1 MDLATGSAVWKTLTI
16 AGARI
21 GGYWVLEMPA
31 GEFLISVAEDIR
43 LRVLAALAPGT
54 PRRLIAPGEVLETLK
69 RPPPPGALIFDARQI
84 SDFSA
89 ERLARMRRAA
99 SPELRRLPVAIIAE
113 TEDQSRIWSAAG
125 AITVGVRAGKSVW
138 AICVRRALDGHR
150 HWIDTPAYVGPDRR
164 ISKPLFRKAARRLE
178 DSPNFVKSQTGPAKA
193 VIASVD
199 MGQPLAT
206 TLRRLRISGQ
216 SLSVKDRDQRARF
229 LADVRG
235 ARTQAMR
242 SANLDVV
249 SCLAELESEIE
260 RAGANGQLL
269 PQQIDDRLY
278 AALQGLH

>member
-1 MDLATGSAVWKTLTI
+1 M
-16 AGARI
+16 
-21 GGYWVLEMPA
+21 GGFWVLEMPA
-31 GEFLISVAEDIR
+31 GEYWISVAEEIR
-43 LRVLAALAPGT
+43 PRVIAALPPGAA
-54 PRRLIAPGEVLETLK
+54 RRLIAPGDVLDALR
-69 RPPPPGALIFDARQI
+69 RPPPPAALVFDVRQI

-89 ERLARMRRAA
+89 ERLARIRRAA
-99 SPELRRLPVAIIAE
+99 SPELRRLPVTALAE
-113 TEDQSRIWSAAG
+113 TEEQSRAWSAAG
-125 AITVGVRAGKSVW
+125 AITVEARAGKSLL
-138 AICVRRALDGHR
+138 ATSFRRALDGNR
-150 HWIDTPAYVGPDRR
+150 NWIDTPAYVGPDRR

-178 DSPNFVKSQTGPAKA
+178 DSPNFVKSQTGPAKTI
-193 VIASVD
+193 IASVD

-229 LADVRG
+229 LADIRG

-249 SCLAELESEIE
+249 SCLAELEKEIE
-260 RAGANGQLL
+260 RAGANGLLL